1 MVDRSPPYCRICE
14 GVEGTSLPTD
24 CPGEK
29 LTSAQVSGVHFKTL
43 DYRDGR
49 WDDPAVFD
57 WKPAAMP
64 TASNFG
70 GPSIVVTG
78 DDGSTTVS
86 GSGGSRHIT
95 TIIPTEPVDEPE
107 ENGGAPSL
115 IPVPIP
121 IPIPIP
127 IPSPTGGSSGPA
139 EEEEGDPSYDVRV
152 NK

>member
-1 MVDRSPPYCRICE
+1 MSPGSVYFPPCHTRWSIDPRPTVGFCE

-57 WKPAAMP
+57 WPAAMP

-95 TIIPTEPVDEPE
+95 TIIPSEPVDEPE
-107 ENGGAPSL
+107 EMA
-115 IPVPIP
+115 
-121 IPIPIP
+121 
-127 IPSPTGGSSGPA
+127 A
-139 EEEEGDPSYDVRV
+139 HHR
-152 NK
+152 